1 MTSSASCCG
10 GEGRQEYTSSFKF
23 AYGTGGAVNVPS
35 GTYFMYG
42 DTSAT
47 P

>member
-1 MTSSASCCG
+1 MGVKDA
-10 GEGRQEYTSSFKF
+10 REYTSSFKF